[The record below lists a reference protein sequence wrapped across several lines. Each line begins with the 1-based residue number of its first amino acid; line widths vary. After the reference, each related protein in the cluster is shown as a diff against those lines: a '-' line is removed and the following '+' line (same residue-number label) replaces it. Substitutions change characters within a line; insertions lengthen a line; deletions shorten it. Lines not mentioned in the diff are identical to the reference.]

1 MEEGILKGVSDGGRN
16 FSLIGKK
23 VSYPHN
29 EFDIFHSGRAAKT
42 TGAAGCASP

>member
-1 MEEGILKGVSDGGRN
+1 MEEGILKGIPDSRRN
-16 FSLIGKK
+16 FSLIGEE

-42 TGAAGCASP
+42 TGTAGRAGP